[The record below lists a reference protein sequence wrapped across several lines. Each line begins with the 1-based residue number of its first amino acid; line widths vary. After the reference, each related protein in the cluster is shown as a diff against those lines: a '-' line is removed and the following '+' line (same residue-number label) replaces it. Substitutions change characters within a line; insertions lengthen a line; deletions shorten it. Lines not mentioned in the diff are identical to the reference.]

1 MSHRTVGTV
10 CCHCITLVTI
20 FVIASLRPSCF
31 PAAVKYGYYIYLIK
45 WVYLHTFK
53 TGGLKSVVSGDTSY
67 LIDHL
72 MIPITLNVILM
83 TSNNLCSY
91 PMTSNHEMRCRMY
104 FWNPSVCFERDL
116 DCGID
121 YDNKNRFAHP
131 QLKQVNFF
139 KKKKINNF
147 PRTSGEGDDLRKHI
161 FKSRLE

>member
-1 MSHRTVGTV
+1 MDFT
-10 CCHCITLVTI
+10 CI
-20 FVIASLRPSCF
+20 C
-31 PAAVKYGYYIYLIK
+31 LIK

-53 TGGLKSVVSGDTSY
+53 TGGLRSVVSGYTSY

-131 QLKQVNFF
+131 QLKQVIFF
-139 KKKKINNF
+139 KKKRWTIFPGRAVKVKIWGSISSNF
-147 PRTSGEGDDLRKHI
+147 VSNKIAVVARFISAARVLLGIQVLCPMLRGG
-161 FKSRLE
+161 F